1 MKQPSALLQGPVH
14 PFFVLLIAIVLPGVG
29 QVVNHNP
36 MRGLT
41 MLFFMLVLGVVTYQM
56 AAPGIS
62 VIGQFAGG
70 IFIYALSIMDAYM
83 VARIRWEQANFSQ

>member
-1 MKQPSALLQGPVH
+1 
-14 PFFVLLIAIVLPGVG
+14 
-29 QVVNHNP
+29 
-36 MRGLT
+36 

-83 VARIRWEQANFSQ
+83 WARIRWEQANFSE

>member
-1 MKQPSALLQGPVH
+1 MKQPSRLLQSPVH
-14 PFFVLLIAIVLPGVG
+14 PYLVLLIAIVLPGVG

-83 VARIRWEQANFSQ
+83 WARIRWEQANFSQ

>member
-1 MKQPSALLQGPVH
+1 MKQPSALLQGPMH
-14 PFFVLLIAIVLPGVG
+14 PYLVLVIAIVLPGVG

-41 MLFFMLVLGVVTYQM
+41 MLFFMLVLGVVTYQL